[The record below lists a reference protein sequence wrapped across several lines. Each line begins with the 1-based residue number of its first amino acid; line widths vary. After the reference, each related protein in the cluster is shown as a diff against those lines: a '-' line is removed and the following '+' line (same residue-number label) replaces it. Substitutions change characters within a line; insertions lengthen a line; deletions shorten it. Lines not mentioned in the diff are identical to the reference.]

1 MNDHTSDTH
10 IRIVFI
16 IGILLIAANLR
27 APMIAIGPLLPTIQD
42 QLLLSNAML
51 GSVTTI
57 PLLLFALL
65 SPFAP
70 RLAVRFGMERV
81 VLAALCMIAIGT
93 FLRIAPSFTF
103 LISGTAFIGIG
114 IAIGNVLLP
123 GIIKQHFPHSIGLMT
138 GIYAITMNLAAA
150 VASGIAEPLASRSL
164 NWNGALGVFG
174 LLAVLAAAMWGLYM
188 WQNKSSHSVA
198 RQPSSF
204 RSNGMLRSP
213 LTWCVTIFMGIQSLQ
228 YYTTMT
234 WLPQMLQES
243 GYSPASAGVMLALMQ
258 TAIVPMTFIIPVLAG
273 KLKDQ
278 RWLGAFVGIT
288 FLLAISLFYLELW
301 LPLAAIIMGIACGS
315 GFGLAMMLFAL
326 RTHSGNEASTLSGLA
341 QSVGYLLAAFGP
353 IAFGMLYDI
362 AGQWQSP
369 LIVLLLLS
377 IMLTI
382 VGYISGKGYVTK
394 EDNS

>member
-1 MNDHTSDTH
+1 
-10 IRIVFI
+10 
-16 IGILLIAANLR
+16 
-27 APMIAIGPLLPTIQD
+27 
-42 QLLLSNAML
+42 
-51 GSVTTI
+51 
-57 PLLLFALL
+57 
-65 SPFAP
+65 
-70 RLAVRFGMERV
+70 MERV
-81 VLAALCMIAIGT
+81 VLAALSMIAIGT

-188 WQNKSSHSVA
+188 WQSKSSHSVA

-213 LTWCVTIFMGIQSLQ
+213 LTWCVTMFMGIQSLQ

-258 TAIVPMTFIIPVLAG
+258 TASC
-273 KLKDQ
+273 Q
-278 RWLGAFVGIT
+278 
-288 FLLAISLFYLELW
+288 
-301 LPLAAIIMGIACGS
+301 
-315 GFGLAMMLFAL
+315 
-326 RTHSGNEASTLSGLA
+326 
-341 QSVGYLLAAFGP
+341 
-353 IAFGMLYDI
+353 
-362 AGQWQSP
+362 
-369 LIVLLLLS
+369 
-377 IMLTI
+377 
-382 VGYISGKGYVTK
+382 
-394 EDNS
+394 